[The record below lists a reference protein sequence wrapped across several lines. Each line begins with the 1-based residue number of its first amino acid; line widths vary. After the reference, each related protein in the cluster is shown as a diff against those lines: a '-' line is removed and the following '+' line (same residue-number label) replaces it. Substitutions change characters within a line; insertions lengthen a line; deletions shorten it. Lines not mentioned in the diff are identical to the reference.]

1 MVWSPSAKDE
11 RRRRKS
17 SPELE
22 RSSPELGKM
31 TESTSDSRN
40 PPHHDVELDEA
51 NSRVVSIF
59 APEVHGFAG
68 KARRKFTGI

>member
-1 MVWSPSAKDE
+1 MMQPTSE
-11 RRRRKS
+11 S
-17 SPELE
+17 S
-22 RSSPELGKM
+22 
-31 TESTSDSRN
+31 N